1 MTSPLSPRPPFHNG
15 GAGEET
21 GQNYGAENSTNV
33 RFAAERGD
41 LAAGGTVHAAL
52 KAASTVQIPS
62 VWWGGGAAPA
72 VAGWRHRGVFVQTF
86 FQTSETSHAN
96 N

>member
-1 MTSPLSPRPPFHNG
+1 MTSPLSPRPPFRDG

-33 RFAAERGD
+33 LFAAERGD
-41 LAAGGTVHAAL
+41 LAAGGAAHAAL

-62 VWWGGGAAPA
+62 VWLGGGAAPA
-72 VAGWRHRGVFVQTF
+72 AAVWRHRRVLVQTF
-86 FQTSETSHAN
+86 FPNLENVAR
-96 N
+96 